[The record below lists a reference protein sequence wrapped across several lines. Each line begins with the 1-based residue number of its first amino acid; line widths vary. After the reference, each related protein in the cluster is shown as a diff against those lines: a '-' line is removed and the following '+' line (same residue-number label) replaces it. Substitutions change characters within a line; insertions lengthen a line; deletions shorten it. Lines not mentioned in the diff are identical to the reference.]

1 VKKNWPIDHL
11 IGCKPFSS
19 LVKLIEIEAKF
30 FKRNLNE
37 LIEIVQKDE
46 ILKYRLL

>member
-1 VKKNWPIDHL
+1 
-11 IGCKPFSS
+11 
-19 LVKLIEIEAKF
+19 VKLIEIEAKF